1 MTATRAVT
9 DPPRGVLFVCTG
21 NIFRS
26 LTAEYALRRELARA
40 SSSIAVHSAG
50 TEDYPHVVARIV
62 RDYLL
67 EKGLDVRPH
76 RRRTVTAEMLAQPAQ
91 LVVAMS
97 VEHQRALDASFALR
111 APLYTEICGAG
122 SVALPDV
129 EEAVADYRENPA
141 AVAAHV
147 RATIDRI
154 IELAPRLAERLVRSE
169 R

>member
-1 MTATRAVT
+1 MVSPER
-9 DPPRGVLFVCTG
+9 VLFICTG

-26 LTAEYALRRELARA
+26 LTAEHALRRELLRARSA
-40 SSSIAVHSAG
+40 IAVHSAG

-67 EKGLDVRPH
+67 DKGLDVRAH
-76 RRRTVTAEMLAQPAQ
+76 VRRTLTAEMLAQPRQ
-91 LVVAMS
+91 IVVAMS
-97 VEHQRALDASFALR
+97 VEHQRALDTSFDLR
-111 APLYTEICGAG
+111 APLYTEICGVG
-122 SVALPDV
+122 SEALPDV

-154 IELAPRLAERLVRSE
+154 IELAPQLAARIARGGAADG
-169 R
+169 